1 MVNSFCPFYRT
12 SSDVHT
18 TTEERNYRI
27 IYKTLHL
34 NIAGNDM
41 GLETDIYHKCTYSD
55 VIIPFNSCHPLEHKL
70 STLRFLTNRLK
81 IYHLRNEAIKQEIL
95 HIQNVLYNNSF
106 SIQMINKFLDKG
118 NNSINTTDNKD
129 IQSKEKL
136 STFSFFGNETLY
148 Y

>member
-1 MVNSFCPFYRT
+1 
-12 SSDVHT
+12 
-18 TTEERNYRI
+18 
-27 IYKTLHL
+27 
-34 NIAGNDM
+34 M